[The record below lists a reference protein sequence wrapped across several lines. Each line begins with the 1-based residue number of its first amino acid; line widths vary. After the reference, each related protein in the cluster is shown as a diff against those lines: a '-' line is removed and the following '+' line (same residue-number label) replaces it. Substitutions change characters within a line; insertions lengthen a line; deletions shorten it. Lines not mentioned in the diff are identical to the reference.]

1 MTNFNRNNFK
11 LTFDKQSTQFFVNK
25 KKRTVSCLMVAE
37 LVVPYAWCGPVH
49 IPNEFFKV
57 VGTARCTDGDT
68 FDVERGKRIA
78 LAKAENKAY
87 LRAASY
93 LNEQQEDIIFMDNA
107 ITEFRK
113 KAHAQC
119 AHNEDYMDSISNPEH
134 PRYKKRMKRVKT
146 GNTIVSTIKNIFKS

>member
-1 MTNFNRNNFK
+1 MANFNRKKFK
-11 LTFDKQSTQFFVNK
+11 LTFDKERTQFVVNEN
-25 KKRTVSCLMVAE
+25 KRTVSCITTAEIVA
-37 LVVPYAWCGPVH
+37 PYAWDSSVH
-49 IPNEFFKV
+49 IPREIFKV
-57 VGTARCTDGDT
+57 VGTARCTADDK
-68 FDVERGKRIA
+68 FDAERGRRIA

-87 LRAASY
+87 MKAAEY
-93 LNEQQEDIIFMDNA
+93 LSKRQEDIIFMDNA

-134 PRYKKRMKRVKT
+134 PRYKKRMKKVKS